1 MTPQER
7 ASFFRVISLYICIF
21 SIFHDQAIAKILNF
35 WSLFNFFFKVFG
47 VWNFYANQLAFL
59 GWNNP
64 IHQDSL
70 KSQSEWWLTWV
81 ISHIIPQKLLLSSL
95 HNYKNFIV
103 LTIELKID
111 LNFRIYKKIR
121 ELLFI
126 HIFYG
131 LPCRSILSKL
141 ISYRTLWHLAPG
153 V

>member
-1 MTPQER
+1 MYI
-7 ASFFRVISLYICIF
+7 FDIS
-21 SIFHDQAIAKILNF
+21 
-35 WSLFNFFFKVFG
+35 WSSYSQNLKFLVTFQVFFFKVFG
-47 VWNFYANQLAFL
+47 VWNLYAYQLAFL
-59 GWNNP
+59 GWNNL

-111 LNFRIYKKIR
+111 LNFRIYRKIR